1 MTAVRPV
8 RRAGPILPL
17 WWALAACAPAAGGAA
32 DGTANGADVSDHR
45 LTQDVPVNQS
55 GPLAVPLFD
64 DPAGAWTLAGPGGA
78 CAIVLEP
85 QGADGGAAGRVDWPP
100 CAALPFTAV
109 RWTLDADGL
118 TLRTEDGA
126 AVARF
131 PTDRLPPL
139 DGEGPGGAKLTL
151 TRR

>member
-17 WWALAACAPAAGGAA
+17 WWALAACAPAA
-32 DGTANGADVSDHR
+32 NGADVSDHR
-45 LTQDVPVNQS
+45 LTPEVPVNQS
-55 GPLAVPLFD
+55 GPLAVPLFEE
-64 DPAGAWTLAGPGGA
+64 PAGAWTLTGPGGD
-78 CAIVLEP
+78 CPIVLEP
-85 QGADGGAAGRVDWPP
+85 PPDRAGGPAGGGPGGRVVWPP

-109 RWTLDADGL
+109 RWTLDAAGL
-118 TLRTEDGA
+118 TLWPDEGP

-131 PTDRLPPL
+131 RTDRLPPL